1 MNLTR
6 TRIGILRSNS
16 SANCIK
22 KQAMLT
28 MNFDSRLKKKKE
40 KETFIALNDSKI
52 PAKSRQKRG
61 EHSLNNIQ
69 EPRVRVVPKPRPRNL
84 ETSLRASRQ
93 PIIRTRAREG
103 RREEEE
109 GEAGRGT

>member
-1 MNLTR
+1 
-6 TRIGILRSNS
+6 
-16 SANCIK
+16 
-22 KQAMLT
+22 MLT
-28 MNFDSRLKKKKE
+28 MNFDSRLKKKK
-40 KETFIALNDSKI
+40 KKKHPFIALNDSKI